1 MNTMD
6 KLNAQVPFLRIFFPF
21 AFGILIAHYFLVP
34 AFIAWILAAL
44 ASGLAYFCSYRSN
57 STRLC
62 ILTKGYFVSIAL
74 LFIGVGVTNHWNS
87 CKYDPNFTQIDWY
100 TGVVTDHSPIKNNRQ
115 KYIVDVDGG
124 TNQDGYVSIKERIV
138 LVLKDSDHTASIAP
152 GTRIAFDEKP
162 SEIAPPANP
171 GEFDYKRFMDLKA
184 IRYQLYCRKPV
195 SISPLSEHTFRTRLL
210 VFRTRLLERLEAQIQ
225 SDNEF
230 GVIAALTL
238 GEKDFLTEE
247 IKTGYATTG
256 AMHVLAVSGLH
267 VGIIYMI
274 LNLLLKPLS
283 RNTRFRVLKPVL
295 ALVFLWTYAF
305 ITGLPASVFRATTMF
320 SFIVVGEGLKRKP
333 NTYNSV
339 ITSAMVLLL
348 FNPNILFEVGFQLSY
363 LAVLSIIFFQPRLAE
378 LYKPKNKAINW
389 AWQLFTVSI
398 AAQLGTSPIGIYY
411 FNQFPTYFWI
421 SNFLVIPMA
430 GFILYTTFAYFLLSF
445 FAPLS
450 TLIAWVLRT
459 MVWILNTGISKIEN
473 LSGSLIEGLYINSL
487 DVLLYYVLL
496 FSISFVLIFRFKK
509 GIVVALASMLGL
521 LVGNTFQAI
530 ETQTQQLIVVHKT
543 SRNPLISFVN
553 GREHAYYF
561 GGDTLSNY
569 EENILRNTEKSF
581 KTSKSVKINDL
592 ETLPFPWLASCDENI
607 VFQGVDFS
615 LNTRKSYKLRNYAD
629 FVTHYGNY
637 QISGTMKLNDN
648 SIKLFQS
655 YAPNLQVPPDT
666 LKHQFQKDGALLVLF

>member
-21 AFGILIAHYFLVP
+21 AIGIFAAHSLEIPSFVC
-34 AFIAWILAAL
+34 WTLAAL

-57 STRLC
+57 TTRLC
-62 ILTKGYFVSIAL
+62 ILIKGYTVSLAL
-74 LFIGVGVTNHWNS
+74 LFIGFGVASCWNVN
-87 CKYDPNFTQIDWY
+87 KYDPSFSQLNWY

-115 KYIVDVDGG
+115 KYIVDIDGG
-124 TNQDGYVSIKERIV
+124 TSEQGYMPINERIV
-138 LVLKDSDHTASIAP
+138 LVLKDADHVAPVAP
-152 GTRIAFDEKP
+152 GTRIAFSEKP
-162 SEIAPPANP
+162 IEIAPPANP
-171 GEFDYKRFMDLKA
+171 GEFDYQRFMDLKG
-184 IRYQLYCRKPV
+184 IRYQLYCRRPV
-195 SISPLSEHTFRTRLL
+195 SISPLNEHTFRTRLL
-210 VFRTRLLERLEAQIQ
+210 IFRTRLLERLKAQIQ

-267 VGIIYMI
+267 VGIIYLI
-274 LNLLLKPLS
+274 LNFLLKPLS
-283 RNTRFRVLKPVL
+283 RNPRFRILKTLL
-295 ALVFLWTYAF
+295 ALTLLWTYAF

-363 LAVLSIIFFQPRLAE
+363 LAVLSIIYFQPRLAE

-450 TLIAWVLRT
+450 TWIAFVLKK
-459 MVWILNTGISKIEN
+459 MVWALNAGIYYIEN
-473 LSGSLIEGLYINSL
+473 LPGSLVEGLYLGSI
-487 DVLLYYVLL
+487 DVLLYYVLIL
-496 FSISFVLIFRFKK
+496 SLSFVFIFRFKR
-509 GIVVALASMLGL
+509 GILVALASMLGL
-521 LVGNTFQAI
+521 LVVNTFQTI

-561 GGDTLSNY
+561 GGDTLSTY

-581 KTSKSVKINDL
+581 KTFKSVKINDL
-592 ETLPFPWLASCDENI
+592 ETMPFMWLASYRENI
-607 VFQGVDFS
+607 VFQGIDIA
-615 LNTRKSYKLRNYAD
+615 LNTRKSYQLRNYAD

-637 QISGTMKLNDN
+637 QLWGNMTLNAN
-648 SIKLFQS
+648 SIKLVQTYQAS
-655 YAPNLQVPPDT
+655 TQPETDT
-666 LKHQFQKDGALLVLF
+666 LKHHFQKDGALLVLF